1 MISREEMLEIFEGYN
16 KDEITIAT
24 LGSHTSL
31 HILKGAKL
39 EGFSTAVI
47 TVKGRDIPYK
57 RFKVA
62 DKYIYIDNFADISKE
77 EIQEKLRE
85 MNAIIVPH
93 GSFIAYC
100 GLDNVENN
108 FRVPMFGNRKILRWE
123 AERDLEG
130 KLLRESGL
138 RLPKKYNNPDE
149 IDGPVMVKFPGARG
163 GKGYFVC
170 SSKEEFDA
178 KVKQLKERS
187 ILADEDV
194 EKAHIEE
201 YVVGTNFC
209 IHYFYSPLKDE
220 VELMGMDR
228 RYECNIDGLV
238 RIPAKDQLE
247 MDINASYVITGNIP
261 VVIRESL
268 LPQVF
273 EMGDKLVNK
282 AKEIVPPG
290 MLGPFCLQSLC
301 NENLELVVF
310 EMSARIDGGTNSFM
324 NGSAYSFLYHGE
336 PLSMGQ
342 RIAREIRM
350 ALELDMVDKI
360 IS

>member
-1 MISREEMLEIFEGYN
+1 MIPKEEIMGIFEKYN
-16 KDEITIAT
+16 KDEVTIVT
-24 LGSHTSL
+24 VGSHTSL

-47 TVKGRDIPYK
+47 TTKDRAIPYK
-57 RFKVA
+57 RFGVA
-62 DKYIYIDNFADISKE
+62 DKFIYVDQFSDISKE
-77 EIQEKLRE
+77 EIQQQLRD

-100 GLDNVENN
+100 GLDNVEDT
-108 FRVPMFGNRKILRWE
+108 FKVPMFGNRAILRWE

-130 KLLRESGL
+130 QLLGGSGL
-138 RLPKKYNNPDE
+138 RIPKKYGGPDE

-163 GKGYFVC
+163 GRGYFPC
-170 SSKEEFDA
+170 SSVEEFWRKIDEFKA
-178 KVKQLKERS
+178 KGVLT
-187 ILADEDV
+187 EDDV
-194 EKAHIEE
+194 SKAHIEE
-201 YVVGTNFC
+201 YVVGANYC
-209 IHYFYSPLKDE
+209 IHYFYSPLKDQ
-220 VELMGMDR
+220 VELMGIDR
-228 RYECNIDGLV
+228 RYESSIDGLV
-238 RIPAKDQLE
+238 RVPAKDQLE
-247 MDINASYVITGNIP
+247 LDIDPSYVITGNFP

-273 EMGDKLVNK
+273 DMGDKLVAK
-282 AKEIVPPG
+282 AKEEVNPG

-310 EMSARIDGGTNSFM
+310 EMSARVDGGTNTFM
-324 NGSAYSFLYHGE
+324 NGSPYSCLYTGE

-342 RIAREIRM
+342 RIAKEIKL
-350 ALELDMVDKI
+350 ALELDMIDKV

>member
-1 MISREEMLEIFEGYN
+1 MISKEEIMDIFDGYN
-16 KDEITIAT
+16 KDEITIVT
-24 LGSHTSL
+24 VGSHTSL
-31 HILKGAKL
+31 HILKGAKM

-47 TVKGRDIPYK
+47 TTKDRDVPYK
-57 RFKVA
+57 RFGVA
-62 DKYIYIDNFADISKE
+62 DKYIYVDQFSDISNE

-85 MNAIIVPH
+85 MNAIVVPH

-108 FRVPMFGNRKILRWE
+108 FKVPMFGNRKILRWE

-138 RLPKKYNNPDE
+138 RIPKKYNGPDE
-149 IDGPVMVKFPGARG
+149 IDGAVMVKFPGARG
-163 GKGYFVC
+163 GRGYFVC
-170 SSKEEFDA
+170 SSEEEFWKKIADFKA
-178 KVKQLKERS
+178 KGVLS
-187 ILADEDV
+187 DEDV

-201 YVVGTNFC
+201 YVIGTNFC
-209 IHYFYSPLKDE
+209 IHYFYSPLKNE
-220 VELMGMDR
+220 VELMGIDR
-228 RYECNIDGLV
+228 RYESNIDGFV

-247 MDINASYVITGNIP
+247 VSVNPSYVITGNFP
-261 VVIRESL
+261 VAIRESL

-273 EMGDKLVNK
+273 DMGDKLVDK
-282 AKEIVPPG
+282 AGDMVPPG
-290 MLGPFCLQSLC
+290 MLGPFCLQTLC

-324 NGSAYSFLYHGE
+324 DGSVYSFLYNGE

-342 RIAREIRM
+342 RIAKEIKL
-350 ALELDMVDKI
+350 ALELKMVDKI
-360 IS
+360 LS